1 MSDSVVLSECF
12 VRDGLQHETCFMPTP
27 LKVALIE
34 RFLSLGFPRIEAT
47 SFTHPGNVP
56 QFNDAD
62 EVLRAIPRSKG
73 VGYKATC
80 INMRSVER
88 AMAASDAGHGP
99 DEVSVI
105 LCPSDMMSQRAFR
118 RTRAVQH
125 DLIRSMV
132 DGFQGR
138 FTVIGTIS
146 FAFGSPVEAVAP
158 QNVIDDAIWLYRNGV
173 RHLAVAD
180 TAGMG
185 TPRSVAE
192 IFKVLRRELPDAI
205 PIAHFHDTR
214 GLGLTNCLAAYE
226 EGVRHFDCAFGGAGG
241 SPAKINYFE
250 GYTGN
255 VCTEDLINMFETIGV
270 RTNIDLA
277 RLIETAKF
285 CEESIGRE
293 LHGRV
298 TRSGLGQHTEEKA
311 A

>member
-1 MSDSVVLSECF
+1 MSDTVVLSECF
-12 VRDGLQHETCFMPTP
+12 VRDGLQHETQFMPTSR
-27 LKVALIE
+27 KVELIE
-34 RFLSLGFPRIEAT
+34 RFLALGFPRIEAT

-62 EVLRAIPRSKG
+62 EVLRAIPRRDG
-73 VGYKATC
+73 VSYKATC

-88 AMAASDAGHGP
+88 AMAASDGGYGP

-125 DLIRSMV
+125 DLIRSMI
-132 DGFQGR
+132 DGFKGR

-146 FAFGSPVEAVAP
+146 FAFGSPPEAVDPKDVLA
-158 QNVIDDAIWLYRNGV
+158 DAIWLCKNGV

-185 TPRSVAE
+185 TPRSVAD
-192 IFKVLRRELPDAI
+192 IFRMLRKELPDAV

-214 GLGLTNCLAAYE
+214 GLGLANCMAAYD

-241 SPAKINYFE
+241 SPAKISYFE

-270 RTNIDLA
+270 RTNIDLS
-277 RLIETAKF
+277 RLIETAKL

-298 TRSGLGQHTEEKA
+298 TRSGLGQHTEERA

>member
-12 VRDGLQHETCFMPTP
+12 VRDGLQHETAFIPTAR
-27 LKVALIE
+27 KVELID
-34 RFLSLGFPRIEAT
+34 RFLALGFPRIEAT

-62 EVLRAIPRSKG
+62 EVLRAIPRKAG
-73 VGYKATC
+73 VRYKATC

-88 AMAASDAGHGP
+88 AMAASDAGYGP

-125 DLIRSMV
+125 DLIKSMI
-132 DGFQGR
+132 DGFGGR
-138 FTVIGTIS
+138 FTIIGTVS
-146 FAFGSPVEAVAP
+146 FAFGSSPERVDPLDVVE
-158 QNVIDDAIWLYRNGV
+158 DAIWLRRNGV
-173 RHLAVAD
+173 RHIAVAD

-185 TPRSVAE
+185 TPRSVVAT
-192 IFKVLRRELPDAI
+192 FKILQREVPDI
-205 PIAHFHDTR
+205 VPIAHFHDTR
-214 GLGLTNCLAAYE
+214 GLGLANCLAAYD

-241 SPAKINYFE
+241 SPAKISYFE

-270 RTNIDLA
+270 STNIDLS
-277 RLIETAKF
+277 RLIDTARF
-285 CEESIGRE
+285 CEDSVGRR
-293 LHGRV
+293 LDGRV
-298 TRSGLGQHTEEKA
+298 TRSGLGQHTEDKTS
-311 A
+311 